1 MCSSDLSHEGC
12 VDITP
17 DTTAHVR
24 GKFTGGGYANIN
36 RVTGNLSIVDPG
48 TNEMKRRIELPYP
61 INSGVVSTGGGVVV
75 TAMLDGTVLVFD
87 DTTWEEL
94 WSINVGT
101 GFSAPPMT
109 YAVDGRQ
116 YIAIASGISGVGK
129 AKLSRSP
136 EMRTRNQATLLWVFG
151 L

>member
-1 MCSSDLSHEGC
+1 
-12 VDITP
+12 
-17 DTTAHVR
+17 VR
-24 GKFTGGGYANIN
+24 GKFTGGGYANID
-36 RVTGNLSIVDPG
+36 RVTGNLSVVDPATG
-48 TNEMKRRIELPYP
+48 ELKTRKSLPYP
-61 INSGVVSTGGGVVV
+61 INSGVVTTGGGLAV
-75 TAMLDGTVLVFD
+75 TAMLDGTVLAFD

-109 YAVDGRQ
+109 YAVDGKQ

-129 AKLSRSP
+129 AKLVRSP
-136 EMRTRNQATLLWVFG
+136 EMKTRNQATVLWVFG